1 MAVSRG
7 RGDFASVAGLVLAV
21 TVVVILLFTFRGLVY
36 VTLPLAVLAFA
47 LGAWGTVSASRT
59 GYRLL
64 AIVVLVVGLL
74 ALLVSLAAL
83 AVELDVSSSYTI
95 YERQR

>member
-1 MAVSRG
+1 MTVSRG
-7 RGDFASVAGLVLAV
+7 PGDLASVAGLVLAV
-21 TVVVILLFTFRGLVY
+21 VVVVMLLFTFRGLVY
-36 VTLPLAVLAFA
+36 VTLPVSALAVA
-47 LGAWGTVSASRT
+47 LGAWGTVSASRA

-64 AIVVLVVGLL
+64 AILVFVLGLL

-83 AVELDVSSSYTI
+83 AVELDVSSGYNL